1 MNRREERGEI
11 DARLATLPRPTM
23 DEGARARIH
32 ARAREVFVTSAGDA
46 TPARG
51 GRWARFWTRALE
63 PAAVAIAVV
72 VYVTWT
78 AEALAAIDW
87 GRIALR

>member
-1 MNRREERGEI
+1 MNRREERDEI

-32 ARAREVFVTSAGDA
+32 RRAREVFVASAGDA
-46 TPARG
+46 TPAAA
-51 GRWARFWTRALE
+51 GRWARFWNRALE
-63 PAAVAIAVV
+63 PAGVAIATV
-72 VYVTWT
+72 VYLLWT
-78 AEALAAIDW
+78 TQALAAIDW